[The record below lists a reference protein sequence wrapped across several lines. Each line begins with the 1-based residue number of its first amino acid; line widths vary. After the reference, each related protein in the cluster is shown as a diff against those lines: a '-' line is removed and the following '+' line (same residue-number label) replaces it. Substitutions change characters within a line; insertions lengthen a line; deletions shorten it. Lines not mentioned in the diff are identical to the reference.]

1 MSEERPYIQID
12 HEVPRP
18 MTDEE
23 YAEYL
28 EESIQAEADM
38 QQIGKPLEEIVA
50 EQRQEI
56 EELKEA
62 LNLLLSG
69 VTEDG

>member
-1 MSEERPYIQID
+1 MSENRPYIQID
-12 HEVPRP
+12 NTEPRP

-28 EESIQAEADM
+28 EESKRAEEELL
-38 QQIGKPLEEIVA
+38 QQGPTLEEIIEA
-50 EQRQEI
+50 QRQEI
-56 EELKEA
+56 SDLKEA